1 MSSLIKKI
9 KGINRR
15 ASPAPIL
22 CSLRSRVPTP
32 KGRGIKP
39 FDTSWFD
46 IAHHRSLG
54 QDESAFSSCS
64 SLAVIKK
71 LPTSPGVYFFLGSR
85 KKILYIGKAGSLR
98 DRVRSYFSRDI
109 AFSRSVAIEKM
120 VQDAQ
125 DISFQKTDSVLEAVI
140 LEADLIKKFKPK
152 YNTQEKDDKSFNHVV
167 ITKEDFPRI
176 LLIRGRDL
184 LEIRN
189 LKFEIAKRFGP
200 FPQGGVLKEA
210 LKIIRKIFPFR
221 DLCVPSQKQH
231 PYKLEFVRM
240 LSRVKT
246 YESKLSHKS
255 APKPCFN
262 RQIGLCPGVCTGEI
276 SKEEYA
282 KTIRN
287 IRLFFSGKKKDLI
300 RKLQKEMKAAAK
312 ERNFEKAA
320 QLRNTIFSLKHIHDV
335 SLVKSENLLRFSASS
350 LRNSATRLRV
360 EAYDVAHLGGES
372 MVGVMTVVEDGEMN
386 KSEYRKF
393 KIRDIKKANDT
404 AALKQILERR
414 LEHHEWPLPKVI
426 VVDGGKAQVNVARK
440 LFENVGVIIPVVG
453 VVKDERHRPKNILG
467 DRVIRQKHE
476 SAILLANAEAHRFAI
491 GFHKKLLRKR
501 T

>member
-1 MSSLIKKI
+1 MSSLLKK
-9 KGINRR
+9 
-15 ASPAPIL
+15 
-22 CSLRSRVPTP
+22 
-32 KGRGIKP
+32 
-39 FDTSWFD
+39 
-46 IAHHRSLG
+46 
-54 QDESAFSSCS
+54 
-64 SLAVIKK
+64 IKK
-71 LPTSPGVYFFLGSR
+71 LPDTPGVYFFLGPR

-98 DRVRSYFSRDI
+98 DRVRSYFSKDI
-109 AFSRSVAIEKM
+109 ALSRSPAIQKM
-120 VQDAQ
+120 VQDAR

-176 LLIRGRDL
+176 LLVRGKEL
-184 LEIRN
+184 FKNKTIN
-189 LKFEIAKRFGP
+189 LKSEILNLKSVFGP

-221 DLCVPSQKQH
+221 DSCIPPHKQH
-231 PYKLEFVRM
+231 PNKLENVGM
-240 LSRVKT
+240 LFEKNGFG
-246 YESKLSHKS
+246 
-255 APKPCFN
+255 KPCFN

-300 RKLQKEMKAAAK
+300 RKLEKEMKAAAK

-320 QLRNTIFSLKHIHDV
+320 KLRNTIFSLKHIHDV
-335 SLVKSENLLRFSASS
+335 SLIKDSLQGSAFSRRFATPQGQTFIVKNQFSDSQESENGFKI
-350 LRNSATRLRV
+350 
-360 EAYDVAHLGGES
+360 EAYDVAHWGGES
-372 MVGVMTVVEDGEMN
+372 MVGVMTVIEDGEMN

-414 LEHHEWPLPKVI
+414 LEHYEWPLPKVI
-426 VVDGGKAQVNVARK
+426 VVDGGKAQVNVAKK
-440 LFENVGVIIPVVG
+440 LFENVGVKIPVVG
-453 VVKDERHRPKNILG
+453 VVKDEHHRPKNILG
-467 DRVIRQKHE
+467 DRGIRQKYE

-491 GFHKKLLRKR
+491 RFHKKLLRKR
-501 T
+501 IQ

>member
-98 DRVRSYFSRDI
+98 DRVKSYFSKDI
-109 AFSRSVAIEKM
+109 ALSRSPAIQKM
-120 VQDAQ
+120 VQDAC

-300 RKLQKEMKAAAK
+300 RKLEKEMKATAK
-312 ERNFEKAA
+312 ERNFEEAA
-320 QLRNTIFSLKHIHDV
+320 KLRNTIFSLKHIHDV
-335 SLVKSENLLRFSASS
+335 SLLKNTPLSFQSS
-350 LRNSATRLRV
+350 QEFWNESGGRI
-360 EAYDVAHLGGES
+360 EGYDVAHLGGES
-372 MVGVMTVVEDGEMN
+372 MVGGVTVVEGSEPN

-393 KIRDIKKANDT
+393 KIQGIKTANDT

-414 LEHHEWPLPKVI
+414 LEHHEWPLPKII
-426 VVDGGKAQVNVARK
+426 VVDGGKAQVNVAEK
-440 LFENVGVIIPVVG
+440 LFENVGRSE
-453 VVKDERHRPKNILG
+453 ERR
-467 DRVIRQKHE
+467 
-476 SAILLANAEAHRFAI
+476 
-491 GFHKKLLRKR
+491 
-501 T
+501 

>member
-1 MSSLIKKI
+1 MSSLLKK
-9 KGINRR
+9 
-15 ASPAPIL
+15 
-22 CSLRSRVPTP
+22 
-32 KGRGIKP
+32 
-39 FDTSWFD
+39 
-46 IAHHRSLG
+46 
-54 QDESAFSSCS
+54 
-64 SLAVIKK
+64 IKK
-71 LPTSPGVYFFLGSR
+71 LPDTPGVYFFLGPR

-98 DRVRSYFSRDI
+98 DRVRSYFSKDI
-109 AFSRSVAIEKM
+109 ALSRSPAIQKM
-120 VQDAQ
+120 VQDAR

-176 LLIRGRDL
+176 LLVRGKEL
-184 LEIRN
+184 FKNKTIN
-189 LKFEIAKRFGP
+189 LKSEILNLKSVFGP

-221 DLCVPSQKQH
+221 DSCIPPHKQH
-231 PYKLEFVRM
+231 PNKLENVGM
-240 LSRVKT
+240 LFEKNGFGR
-246 YESKLSHKS
+246 
-255 APKPCFN
+255 PCFN

-414 LEHHEWPLPKVI
+414 LEHYEWPLPKII
-426 VVDGGKAQVNVARK
+426 VVDGGKAQVNVVKK
-440 LFENVGVIIPVVG
+440 LFEDVGVKIPVVG

>member
-98 DRVRSYFSRDI
+98 DRVKSYFSKDI
-109 AFSRSVAIEKM
+109 ALSRSPAIQKM
-120 VQDAQ
+120 VQDAC

-152 YNTQEKDDKSFNHVV
+152 YNTQEKDDKSFNYVV

-176 LLIRGRDL
+176 LLVRGKEL
-184 LEIRN
+184 FKNKTIN
-189 LKFEIAKRFGP
+189 LKSEILNLKSVFGP

-221 DLCVPSQKQH
+221 DSCIPPHKQH
-231 PYKLEFVRM
+231 PNKLENVGM
-240 LSRVKT
+240 LFEKNGFGR
-246 YESKLSHKS
+246 
-255 APKPCFN
+255 PCFN

-287 IRLFFSGKKKDLI
+287 IRLFFSGKKKI
-300 RKLQKEMKAAAK
+300 
-312 ERNFEKAA
+312 
-320 QLRNTIFSLKHIHDV
+320 
-335 SLVKSENLLRFSASS
+335 
-350 LRNSATRLRV
+350 
-360 EAYDVAHLGGES
+360 
-372 MVGVMTVVEDGEMN
+372 
-386 KSEYRKF
+386 
-393 KIRDIKKANDT
+393 
-404 AALKQILERR
+404 
-414 LEHHEWPLPKVI
+414 
-426 VVDGGKAQVNVARK
+426 
-440 LFENVGVIIPVVG
+440 
-453 VVKDERHRPKNILG
+453 
-467 DRVIRQKHE
+467 
-476 SAILLANAEAHRFAI
+476 
-491 GFHKKLLRKR
+491 
-501 T
+501 

>member
-1 MSSLIKKI
+1 MEFAKVKK
-9 KGINRR
+9 
-15 ASPAPIL
+15 
-22 CSLRSRVPTP
+22 
-32 KGRGIKP
+32 
-39 FDTSWFD
+39 
-46 IAHHRSLG
+46 
-54 QDESAFSSCS
+54 
-64 SLAVIKK
+64 KK
-71 LPTSPGVYFFLGSR
+71 LPDVPGVYFFLGPR

-98 DRVRSYFSRDI
+98 DRVRSYFSKDI
-109 AFSRSVAIEKM
+109 ALSRSVAIEKM

-125 DISFQKTDSVLEAVI
+125 DIAFQKTDSVLEAVI
-140 LEADLIKKFKPK
+140 LEADLIKKFRPK

-167 ITKEDFPRI
+167 ITKEDFPRV

-189 LKFEIAKRFGP
+189 LKFEIAKCFGP

-221 DLCVPSQKQH
+221 DSCIPPQKQH
-231 PYKLEFVRM
+231 PNKLAAPRSELRSTTGENVGM
-240 LSRVKT
+240 LFEKNGFG
-246 YESKLSHKS
+246 
-255 APKPCFN
+255 KPCFN

-300 RKLQKEMKAAAK
+300 RKLEKEMKAAAK

-320 QLRNTIFSLKHIHDV
+320 KLRNTIFSLKHIHDV
-335 SLVKSENLLRFSASS
+335 SLIKDSLQGSAFSRRFATPQGQTFIVKNQFSDSQESENGFKI
-350 LRNSATRLRV
+350 
-360 EAYDVAHLGGES
+360 EAYDVAHWGGES
-372 MVGVMTVVEDGEMN
+372 MVGVMTVIEDGEMN

-414 LEHHEWPLPKVI
+414 LEHYEWPLPKVI
-426 VVDGGKAQVNVARK
+426 VVDGGKAQVNVAKK
-440 LFENVGVIIPVVG
+440 LFENVGVKIPVVG
-453 VVKDERHRPKNILG
+453 VVKDEHHRPKNILG
-467 DRVIRQKHE
+467 DRGIRQKYE

-491 GFHKKLLRKR
+491 RFHKKLLRKR
-501 T
+501 TQ